1 LGFVLATIMK
11 SVKPHVVFL
20 IFAGLFAV
28 LYLGYLFVPLDFR
41 ISINSTP
48 TTTMTPDPLGGDFIL
63 ACREIALLV
72 EQGDTLDSISV
83 NYGVPRDYIK
93 QYNRMETDEVFP
105 GGTLLIPM
113 CSNMPT
119 PTATPTK

>member
-1 LGFVLATIMK
+1 MK
-11 SVKPHVVFL
+11 INKWQVVPSF
-20 IFAGLFAV
+20 FAGLFAV
-28 LYLGYLFVPLDFR
+28 LCLGYLFVPLDFR

-48 TTTMTPDPLGGDFIL
+48 TTTVMPVPLGGDFLL

-72 EQGDTLDSISV
+72 EQGDTLDLISV
-83 NYGVPRDYIK
+83 NYGVPSGYIK
-93 QYNRMETDEVFP
+93 QYNHMETDEVFP